1 MNNEN
6 QLPSKY
12 RWNHRT
18 SLTNGNTAS
27 AVGKMKK
34 KGTTKSRKYK
44 SLHGV
49 QAFHR
54 RQHLKPINCVSITNR
69 RNSSNNIRRA
79 SRVSEKDLVSILEQT
94 LVNKINPKFD
104 FKGTNRTISSVE
116 QSYVNNQTYYR
127 YILQIK
133 TDILIEN

>member
-12 RWNHRT
+12 RWNHT
-18 SLTNGNTAS
+18 ISLPNGNSAS
-27 AVGKMKK
+27 AAGKMKE
-34 KGTTKSRKYK
+34 KGTTKSRKNK

-69 RNSSNNIRRA
+69 RNSAHNIRRA

-94 LVNKINPKFD
+94 LVNKINTQFD
-104 FKGTNRTISSVE
+104 LKVSNRNVNSVMH
-116 QSYVNNQTYYR
+116 SYTNNQSSCR
-127 YILQIK
+127 
-133 TDILIEN
+133 

>member
-12 RWNHRT
+12 RWNHRI
-18 SLTNGNTAS
+18 SLPNGNNAS
-27 AVGKMKK
+27 AIGKMKEK
-34 KGTTKSRKYK
+34 ASTKSRKNK

-54 RQHLKPINCVSITNR
+54 RQHLKPINCVSVSNR

-79 SRVSEKDLVSILEQT
+79 SRVTEKDLVSILEQT
-94 LVNKINPKFD
+94 LVNKINPQFD
-104 FKGTNRTISSVE
+104 FKGSKRTISSVD
-116 QSYVNNQTYYR
+116 QSYANNQSSYR
-127 YILQIK
+127 
-133 TDILIEN
+133 

>member
-12 RWNHRT
+12 RWNHRI
-18 SLTNGNTAS
+18 SLPNGNNAS
-27 AVGKMKK
+27 AIGKMKEK
-34 KGTTKSRKYK
+34 ATTKSRKNK

-54 RQHLKPINCVSITNR
+54 RQHLKPINCVSVTNR
-69 RNSSNNIRRA
+69 RNSAHNIRRA

-94 LVNKINPKFD
+94 LVNKINPQFD
-104 FKGTNRTISSVE
+104 FKGSKRTISSVD
-116 QSYVNNQTYYR
+116 QSYTNNQSSYR
-127 YILQIK
+127 
-133 TDILIEN
+133 

>member
-12 RWNHRT
+12 RWNHRI
-18 SLTNGNTAS
+18 SLPNGNNAS
-27 AVGKMKK
+27 AIGKMKEK
-34 KGTTKSRKYK
+34 ATTKSRKNK

-54 RQHLKPINCVSITNR
+54 RQHLKPINCVSVSNR
-69 RNSSNNIRRA
+69 KNSSNNIRRA

-94 LVNKINPKFD
+94 LVNKINPQFD
-104 FKGTNRTISSVE
+104 FKGSKRTISSVD
-116 QSYVNNQTYYR
+116 QSYANNQSSCR
-127 YILQIK
+127 
-133 TDILIEN
+133 

>member
-12 RWNHRT
+12 RWNHRI
-18 SLTNGNTAS
+18 SLPNGNNAP
-27 AVGKMKK
+27 AIGKMKEK
-34 KGTTKSRKYK
+34 ATTKNRKNK

-69 RNSSNNIRRA
+69 RNSAHNIRRA

-94 LVNKINPKFD
+94 LVNKINTQFD
-104 FKGTNRTISSVE
+104 LKVSNRNINSVMH
-116 QSYVNNQTYYR
+116 SYANNQSSCR
-127 YILQIK
+127 
-133 TDILIEN
+133 

>member
-1 MNNEN
+1 MNHEN

-12 RWNHRT
+12 RWNHRI
-18 SLTNGNTAS
+18 SLPNGNNAS
-27 AVGKMKK
+27 AIGKMKEK
-34 KGTTKSRKYK
+34 ATTKNRKNK

-54 RQHLKPINCVSITNR
+54 RQHLKPINCVSVSKR

-94 LVNKINPKFD
+94 LVNKINPQFD
-104 FKGTNRTISSVE
+104 FRGSKRTISSVD
-116 QSYVNNQTYYR
+116 QSYANNQSSCR
-127 YILQIK
+127 
-133 TDILIEN
+133 